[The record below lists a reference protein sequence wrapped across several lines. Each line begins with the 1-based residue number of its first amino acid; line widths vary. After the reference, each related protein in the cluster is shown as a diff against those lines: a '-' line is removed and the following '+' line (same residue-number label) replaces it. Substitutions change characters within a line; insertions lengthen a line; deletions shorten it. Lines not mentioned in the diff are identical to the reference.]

1 MATTMIRSILIPATI
16 CLSILGVTRTEAHDS
31 RVFELRTYYAHEGKL
46 EALLDR
52 FNDHTCRIFQK
63 HGIENIGYWI
73 PEKNPDNALVYI
85 IAFPS
90 RQDQESMWSAFLSD
104 PEWKAA
110 AKASTVDGRLVKKID
125 SLFLQVTDYSMP
137 IKRVQYNPERLFELR
152 VYKASEG
159 RLPHLDA
166 RFRNH
171 TIGLFARHGMENL
184 VYFHPM
190 ADQEGASDTLIYLIA
205 HKDKAA
211 RQASFAGFRE
221 DPDWREARAN
231 SEARAGGSLTVK
243 GGVTSQLLRPSAFSL
258 MK

>member
-1 MATTMIRSILIPATI
+1 MTRSILIPSLI
-16 CLSILGVTRTEAHDS
+16 WLSFLWMARTEAHDS
-31 RVFELRTYYAHEGKL
+31 RVYELRTYYAEEGKL
-46 EALLDR
+46 DALLDR
-52 FNDHTCRIFQK
+52 FGNHTCQIFQK
-63 HGIENIGYWI
+63 HGIENIGYWV
-73 PEKNPDNALVYI
+73 PEDNPDNVLVYI

-90 RQDQESMWSAFLSD
+90 RLDQESMWKAFLDD

-110 AKASTVDGRLVKKID
+110 AQASIVKGKLVKKID
-125 SLFLQVTDYSMP
+125 SVFLRATHYSMP
-137 IKRVQYNPERLFELR
+137 IKRVQTEPERLFELR
-152 VYKASEG
+152 TYKAAEG

-171 TIGLFARHGMENL
+171 TIGLFAKHGMENL

-211 RQASFAGFRE
+211 RQASFAAFRD

-243 GGVTSQLLRPSAFSL
+243 GGVTSQLLRPTYFSPI
-258 MK
+258 K